1 MASEPTPPD
10 DAASTDAAARGRLV
24 ALAVMI
30 GVGAVLVVV
39 ALLAGGSG
47 GSGGE
52 SESSTLRVERY
63 PTPEGIELVFYVEA
77 ADNRAE
83 VADGE
88 SRVSVECEDEGGR
101 VVARGEHPWPFR
113 DTDDGTTDAHVHQR
127 VPAAAAAAV
136 TRCRLP
142 GTDPELQGRVTDG
155 SLR

>member
-1 MASEPTPPD
+1 MAAGPTPPE
-10 DAASTDAAARGRLV
+10 DAAGTDAAARGRLV
-24 ALAVMI
+24 ALAVLL

-47 GSGGE
+47 GE
-52 SESSTLRVERY
+52 SETSTLRVERS
-63 PTPEGIELVFYVEA
+63 PTPEGLELIVYVEA

-83 VADGE
+83 VAGGE

-127 VPAAAAAAV
+127 VPAAAAAVV

-142 GTDPELQGRVTDG
+142 GTDPELQGRITDG

>member
-1 MASEPTPPD
+1 MAAEPTPPE
-10 DAASTDAAARGRLV
+10 DAAGTGAAARGRLV
-24 ALAVMI
+24 ALAVLL
-30 GVGAVLVVV
+30 GVGGVLVVV

-47 GSGGE
+47 GG

-63 PTPEGIELVFYVEA
+63 PTPEGIELIVYVEA

-83 VADGE
+83 VAGGE

-101 VVARGEHPWPFR
+101 VVARGEHRWPFR

-127 VPAAAAAAV
+127 VPAAAAAVV

-142 GTDPELQGRVTDG
+142 GTDPELRGRITDG

>member
-1 MASEPTPPD
+1 MAAGPTPPD
-10 DAASTDAAARGRLV
+10 DATGSEAAARGRLV
-24 ALAVMI
+24 ALAVLL

-39 ALLAGGSG
+39 ALLAGG

-52 SESSTLRVERY
+52 AESSNLRVERS
-63 PTPEGIELVFYVEA
+63 PTPEGIELIVYVKA

-88 SRVSVECEDEGGR
+88 SRVSVECEDGSGR
-101 VVARGEHPWPFR
+101 VLAKGDHPWPFT
-113 DTDDGTTDAHVHQR
+113 DTDDGTADPHVHQR
-127 VPAAAAAAV
+127 VPDTAAGAV

-142 GTDPELQGRVTDG
+142 GTDPELQGPITDG